1 VALRNHRLAANDA
14 VSTLSGSRRP
24 ASAEL
29 TQEDAVNSTAKTT
42 RLHGAALLLFS
53 AMAVLHSWPLASD
66 PLNLARL
73 DNHDAELNTW
83 IIAWVAHILPRDPLS
98 LFEAPILYPEQH
110 SLAFSEHMFVP
121 SLIGAPLLW
130 LGASP
135 VLVYN
140 LLIMAGLALSGW
152 AMYLLMARWTGS
164 VAAGIVAGLLYAFNA
179 HVLTRFVHLQAQHVE
194 FFPLMLY
201 ALDRV
206 IVDDS
211 TALSARPS
219 AWLRAGKWR
228 HAVLLAAA
236 FVLQSLC
243 SNHLLVF
250 SAYALLVAVAVRW
263 RELDRPAWQL
273 LLAAGV
279 VSLIAL
285 LPFLRPY
292 YQVDQAQGL
301 ARDVNVVTQYN
312 AGWRDYLVTGGRLH
326 FAWWSH
332 VFYEGRTALFP
343 GVTAL
348 VLAAIAIVTGR
359 AGRDPR
365 ARMALAIGV
374 LGVALSF
381 GTSLPGYAFL
391 HHTLPLIGGLRN
403 VARWGWLAL
412 AALAILAGFGVAAVE
427 GAIAKA
433 TTRQRFLAKALP
445 IALGVMVTVEAIRT
459 PVGFTR
465 FEGIPRIYDHLAA
478 ESALVLA
485 EFPFYSGA
493 SVSLNGPYVLANTR
507 YFKPLLNGYSSFH
520 PESFEA
526 RGRALNGF
534 PSEMAL
540 AELRVAKVTHV
551 TVHGRAFAGRHGEA
565 AFKSIDTI
573 ADLELVT
580 EEEGIRLYRLK

>member
-1 VALRNHRLAANDA
+1 MSEVARPTRPGPAEREPQDAAN
-14 VSTLSGSRRP
+14 SK
-24 ASAEL
+24 AEP
-29 TQEDAVNSTAKTT
+29 
-42 RLHGAALLLFS
+42 RWFFHGGALLFFV

-66 PLNLARL
+66 PVHLARL

-83 IIAWVAHILPRDPLS
+83 IVAWVAHILPRDPLS
-98 LFEAPILYPEQH
+98 LFEAPIFYPEVH

-130 LGASP
+130 VGASP

-140 LLIMAGLALSGW
+140 LLIIAGLALSGW
-152 AMYLLMARWTGS
+152 AMYLLMVRWTGS
-164 VAAGIVAGLLYAFNA
+164 VPAGVVAGLVYAFNA

-201 ALDRV
+201 ALDRI
-206 IVDDS
+206 IVN
-211 TALSARPS
+211 RPS
-219 AWLRAGKWR
+219 TSLRAGRWR
-228 HAVLLAAA
+228 DAVLLAAA

-243 SNHLLVF
+243 SNYLLVF
-250 SAYALLVAVAVRW
+250 MTYALIVAVAVRW
-263 RELDRPAWQL
+263 QELGTRSWQL
-273 LLAAGV
+273 LVAAGV
-279 VSLIAL
+279 MSVVATA
-285 LPFLRPY
+285 PFLWPY

-301 ARDVNVVTQYN
+301 ARDVNVVTRYN

-332 VFYEGRTALFP
+332 LFYEGRTALFP
-343 GVTAL
+343 GVTAI
-348 VLAAIAIVTGR
+348 VLAAITLFTGR
-359 AGRDPR
+359 AFRDPR

-381 GTSLPGYAFL
+381 GTSLPGYTFL
-391 HHTLPLIGGLRN
+391 HQTLPLISGLRN

-412 AALAILAGFGVAAVE
+412 AAFAILAGFGVAAL
-427 GAIAKA
+427 
-433 TTRQRFLAKALP
+433 QRAAPGRRWIPLL
-445 IALGVMVTVEAIRT
+445 IGTLVTIEAIRT

-465 FEGIPRIYDHLAA
+465 FDGIPRLYDRLAA
-478 ESALVLA
+478 DASLILA

-493 SVSLNGPYVLANTR
+493 SVSENGPYVLANTR

-526 RGRALNGF
+526 RGRALNSF
-534 PSEMAL
+534 PSEAAL
-540 AELRVAKVTHV
+540 AELRSAKVTHV
-551 TVHGRAFAGRHGEA
+551 AVHARRFADRFGDAPLKAVDTV
-565 AFKSIDTI
+565 

-580 EEEGIRLYRLK
+580 EEDGIRLYRLK

>member
-1 VALRNHRLAANDA
+1 MALRNRHLAALA
-14 VSTLSGSRRP
+14 FFL
-24 ASAEL
+24 
-29 TQEDAVNSTAKTT
+29 
-42 RLHGAALLLFS
+42 

-66 PLNLARL
+66 PVHLARL

-83 IIAWVAHILPRDPLS
+83 IVAWVAHILPRAPLS
-98 LFEAPILYPEQH
+98 LFEAPILYPEPH
-110 SLAFSEHMFVP
+110 SLAFSEHMLVP
-121 SLIGAPLLW
+121 SLMGAPLLW

-164 VAAGIVAGLLYAFNA
+164 VAAGMIAGLLYAFNA

-206 IVDDS
+206 IVDR
-211 TALSARPS
+211 RP
-219 AWLRAGKWR
+219 R
-228 HAVLLAAA
+228 HAALLAAA

-243 SNHLLVF
+243 SNYLLVF
-250 SAYALLVAVAVRW
+250 ATYALAAAVLVRW
-263 RELDRPAWQL
+263 RELRRPAWL
-273 LLAAGV
+273 LLAAAGV
-279 VSLIAL
+279 ASVVAMA
-285 LPFLRPY
+285 PFLWPY

-301 ARDVNVVTQYN
+301 ARDVTVVTRYS

-326 FAWWSH
+326 YGWWSH
-332 VFYEGRTALFP
+332 LFYEGRTALFP
-343 GVTAL
+343 GVVAML
-348 VLAAIAIVTGR
+348 LAAVTIATGR
-359 AGRDPR
+359 AVRDPR

-381 GTSLPGYAFL
+381 GTSLPGYAVL
-391 HHTLPLIGGLRN
+391 HQTLPLVSGLRN

-412 AALAILAGFGVAAVE
+412 AAVAILAGFGVAALERLGERGLPAV
-427 GAIAKA
+427 A
-433 TTRQRFLAKALP
+433 LAKVGRWLP
-445 IALGVMVTVEAIRT
+445 ILIGALATIEAMRT

-465 FEGIPRIYDHLAA
+465 FDGIPRLYDRLAA
-478 ESALVLA
+478 QSQLVLA

-520 PESFEA
+520 PASFEA
-526 RGRALNGF
+526 RGRALSTF
-534 PSEMAL
+534 PDEGAL
-540 AELRVAKVTHV
+540 AELRAARVTHV
-551 TVHGRAFAGRHGEA
+551 TVHTRAFASRYGEA
-565 AFKSIDTI
+565 RLGAVDTVP
-573 ADLELVT
+573 ALELLT
-580 EEEGIRLYRLK
+580 DEEGIRLYRLK

>member
-14 VSTLSGSRRP
+14 VSTLTGSWRP

-29 TQEDAVNSTAKTT
+29 TQQDAVNSKAKPT
-42 RLHGAALLLFS
+42 RLQGAALLFFV

-66 PLNLARL
+66 PVHLSRL

-83 IIAWVAHILPRDPLS
+83 IVAWVAHILPRAPLS
-98 LFEAPILYPEQH
+98 LFEATIMHPEQH

-121 SLIGAPLLW
+121 SVMGAPLLW

-164 VAAGIVAGLLYAFNA
+164 ISAGLIAGLLYAFNA

-206 IVDDS
+206 LVDR
-211 TALSARPS
+211 RP
-219 AWLRAGKWR
+219 R

-250 SAYALLVAVAVRW
+250 SAYALIVAVAVRW
-263 RELDRPAWQL
+263 RELHLRTWQL
-273 LLAAGV
+273 LVAAGALSV
-279 VSLIAL
+279 VAL
-285 LPFLRPY
+285 LPFLWPY
-292 YQVDQAQGL
+292 YQVDQAHSL

-343 GVTAL
+343 GITAI
-348 VLAAIAIVTGR
+348 VLAGIALLSGSAI
-359 AGRDPR
+359 RDPR
-365 ARMALAIGV
+365 ARMALAFGV

-381 GTSLPGYAFL
+381 GTSLPGYPFL
-391 HHTLPLIGGLRN
+391 HQTLPLVSGLRN

-412 AALAILAGFGVAAVE
+412 AAFAILAGFGAAYLERLMPRKRWIPV
-427 GAIAKA
+427 
-433 TTRQRFLAKALP
+433 
-445 IALGVMVTVEAIRT
+445 ALGALVTIEAIRT

-465 FEGIPRIYDHLAA
+465 FQGIPAFYDRLAG
-478 ESALVLA
+478 ETSLVLA

-493 SVSLNGPYVLANTR
+493 SVSQNGPYVLANTR
-507 YFKPLLNGYSSFH
+507 YFRPLLNGYSSFH

-526 RGRALNGF
+526 RGRVLNTF
-534 PSEMAL
+534 PSGAAL
-540 AELRVAKVTHV
+540 AELRAANVTHV
-551 TVHGRAFAGRHGEA
+551 TVHLGAFARHHGEQA
-565 AFKSIDTI
+565 LEAIDTI
-573 ADLELVT
+573 ADLERVS
-580 EEEGIRLYRLK
+580 EEDGIRLYRLR